1 MLRPDTFDFYRIA
14 LPARPLKKMS
24 DISQFLAATTYAVAG
39 ASGDRSKFGNR
50 VFRCLLR
57 SGRQTWPLN
66 PNATEVEG
74 HKTFPDIRSLPAVPE
89 SLSIITPPDITR
101 QVVAEAVAAGVKNIW
116 MQPGAGDA
124 EASAVARGAGIN
136 VIDDGS
142 CILVELG
149 E

>member
-1 MLRPDTFDFYRIA
+1 MLSTSRRERFRSPF
-14 LPARPLKKMS
+14 PARPIRTMS

-50 VFRCLLR
+50 VFRCLIR

-66 PNATEVEG
+66 PNAREVEG
-74 HKTFPDIRSLPAVPE
+74 YKTFPDIRSLPVVPE

-124 EASAVARGAGIN
+124 EASSAARAAGIN
-136 VIDDGS
+136 VIDDGR
-142 CILVELG
+142 CVLVELG

>member
-1 MLRPDTFDFYRIA
+1 
-14 LPARPLKKMS
+14 MS
-24 DISQFLAATTYAVAG
+24 DISKFLAATTYAVAG
-39 ASGDRSKFGNR
+39 ASGDRNKFGNR
-50 VFRCLLR
+50 VFRCLVR

-89 SLSIITPPDITR
+89 SLSIITPPAITR
-101 QVVAEAVAAGVKNIW
+101 QVVAEAIAAGVENIW
-116 MQPGAGDA
+116 IQPGAGDA
-124 EASAVARGAGIN
+124 DASAAARAAGLN

-142 CILVELG
+142 CILIVLG